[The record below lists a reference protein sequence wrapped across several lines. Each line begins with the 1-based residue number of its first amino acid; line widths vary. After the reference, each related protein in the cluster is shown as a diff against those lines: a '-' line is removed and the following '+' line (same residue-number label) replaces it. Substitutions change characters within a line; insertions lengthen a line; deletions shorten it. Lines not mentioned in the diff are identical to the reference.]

1 MGNVRWKVFDPLG
14 NEICLSEENLKY
26 HITGTH
32 DDKDART
39 RERIEEQ
46 VKYSLQNPRFIF
58 KDKDSETRRVYIDF
72 VDILNDDIIS
82 IRPLFIVV
90 ENTNEI
96 VTWFAKRTVKINV
109 KEDGGILYDGRL
121 HNLQIRQKV

>member
-1 MGNVRWKVFDPLG
+1 MDKIRWKVSDPLG
-14 NEICLSEENLKY
+14 NEICLTEENFKY

-32 DDKDART
+32 DDKDAQT

-46 VKYSLQNPRFIF
+46 VKYSLQNPRFVVR
-58 KDKDSETRRVYIDF
+58 DKDSETRRVYIDF

-90 ENTNEI
+90 EKSNEI
-96 VTWFAKRTVKINV
+96 VTWFAKRTVKINIQ
-109 KEDGGILYDGRL
+109 ENGGVLYDSRL
-121 HNLQIRQKV
+121 HNLQVQQEL